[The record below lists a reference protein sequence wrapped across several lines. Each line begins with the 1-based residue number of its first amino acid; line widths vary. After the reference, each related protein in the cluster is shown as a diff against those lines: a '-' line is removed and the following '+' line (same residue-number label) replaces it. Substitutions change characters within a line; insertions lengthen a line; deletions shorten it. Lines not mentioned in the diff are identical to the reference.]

1 MFKYLKKYQ
10 NTIIPNFNTLVK
22 NVSFFS
28 RMEINTQSLKLRMR
42 NIIQNNTVNTMN
54 TDNTLNTVDINM
66 NELNK
71 QNKYI
76 KETKPRHQI
85 NEESFDLIKEKLADK
100 FKLLKK

>member
-1 MFKYLKKYQ
+1 
-10 NTIIPNFNTLVK
+10 
-22 NVSFFS
+22 
-28 RMEINTQSLKLRMR
+28 
-42 NIIQNNTVNTMN
+42 MN